1 MAAFSEG
8 AAKVIKAELQHLQS
22 SQEPT
27 IWSMLSSLPDQ
38 ISGAQKGDTYAVPS
52 ISALTAYSDG
62 STDQTVLSATLA
74 ELLLVIDREPF
85 LPIEITRRR
94 EAQLLGG
101 GRWGE
106 QLAIE
111 AMQAIVNYREADMCD
126 YMLSL
131 AYDAGA
137 TYWVNPGALT
147 LTRDFLL
154 RAKAYLAGQRGATGQ
169 YALICDSYAEAHLRS
184 LVGFTAAQLTSDSAS
199 AGRVGFRRIGEFD
212 GIPVA
217 ITNDNP
223 GSLARGQRTVATTAA
238 VTTVSGTTHTYT
250 VASGHGIVPGNFVTV
265 AGHDADEN
273 ISTATVVASVTATT
287 VVVVTA
293 ATADGTSSDASGTI
307 TVRGAVNFLADMG
320 HIWKGE
326 SDEMMVR
333 IVPPTGRTGSVLQ
346 VSPLYGRI
354 GRPGRV
360 VAIGS
365 PYAALTQS

>member
-22 SQEPT
+22 SQDPT

-111 AMQAIVNYREADMCD
+111 AMQAIVNYREADVCD

-131 AYDAGA
+131 AYDSSA
-137 TYWVNPGALT
+137 TYWVNPGATT
-147 LTRDFLL
+147 LTRNFLL
-154 RAKAYLAGQRGATGQ
+154 QAKAYLAGQRGATGN
-169 YALICDSYAEAHLRS
+169 YALICDSYAEAGLRS
-184 LVGFTAAQLTSDSAS
+184 LVGFTATQLTSDSAS

-223 GSLARGQRTVATTAA
+223 GSLARGQRTVASTAYA
-238 VTTVSGTTHTYT
+238 NVSNVQTVT
-250 VASGHGIVPGNFVTV
+250 VAAGHGIVPGNFVTFNTVTAGGDV
-265 AGHDADEN
+265 A
-273 ISTATVVASVTATT
+273 TATVVTSVTATT
-287 VVVVTA
+287 VVFA
-293 ATADGTSSDASGTI
+293 NAGGNSNATEAGTI

-333 IVPPTGRTGSVLQ
+333 LVPPTGRTGSVLQ